1 MLDDSTS
8 VLLKVPVTARKANF
22 LAVNTLPT
30 ILPVAPVFACVI
42 VSPSKRYA
50 LLVSST

>member
-8 VLLKVPVTARKANF
+8 VLLNVPVTARKANF
-22 LAVNTLPT
+22 LAVNILPT
-30 ILPVAPVFACVI
+30 ILPVAPVFDCVI
-42 VSPSKRYA
+42 VSPSNRYP